1 MLRIQ
6 SSILR
11 TTGALLVAATVLS
24 ADAFAAPMHS
34 GSSSSGW
41 GGWGNWGGWGGWHG
55 SGVASGQQG
64 PADTPEINPALIGGA
79 ITLLLGGA
87 LILTD
92 MLRNKKPLASN

>member
-11 TTGALLVAATVLS
+11 TTGALMVAATVLS
-24 ADAFAAPMHS
+24 ADVFAAPAQ
-34 GSSSSGW
+34 SSGW
-41 GGWGNWGGWGGWHG
+41 GGWGSWSGWCGNGGGAGGG
-55 SGVASGQQG
+55 GGQTG

-92 MLRNKKPLASN
+92 MLRNKKTLASN